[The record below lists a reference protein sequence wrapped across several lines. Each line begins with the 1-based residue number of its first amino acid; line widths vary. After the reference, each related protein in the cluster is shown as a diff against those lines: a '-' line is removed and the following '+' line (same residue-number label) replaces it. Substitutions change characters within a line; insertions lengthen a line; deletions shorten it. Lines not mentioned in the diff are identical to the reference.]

1 LEEPEYD
8 TPSLQN
14 PPPPPSRGGPPLPPA
29 AAPGRLAEPGLRL
42 VGGLIDLVLLAILL
56 GLVEGVT
63 HGSHLVAGAADLAVA
78 LAYFGYMWSS
88 RGQTIGMMVFNFHV
102 RDQLTGQ
109 RPGVGMAIV
118 RGLIWWLE
126 VAFCCVGAIGW
137 LWMFWD
143 ARHQALHDKVAR
155 TIVTA
160 G

>member
-1 LEEPEYD
+1 M
-8 TPSLQN
+8 
-14 PPPPPSRGGPPLPPA
+14 
-29 AAPGRLAEPGLRL
+29 
-42 VGGLIDLVLLAILL
+42 GGLIDLVLLAILV

-63 HGSHLVAGAADLAVA
+63 HGSHAVAAAVDLAVA

-102 RDQLTGQ
+102 RDQFTGE
-109 RPGVGMAIV
+109 RPGVVMAV
-118 RGLIWWLE
+118 ARGLIWWLE

-143 ARHQALHDKVAR
+143 PRHQALHDKVAG
-155 TIVTA
+155 TIVTV